1 MKDVRPNTTDPIA
14 APSQPPG
21 LAQILLRFI
30 VLLGLAIAIL
40 AAAWMR

>member
-14 APSQPPG
+14 APPQPSG
-21 LAQILLRFI
+21 LAHILLRFI